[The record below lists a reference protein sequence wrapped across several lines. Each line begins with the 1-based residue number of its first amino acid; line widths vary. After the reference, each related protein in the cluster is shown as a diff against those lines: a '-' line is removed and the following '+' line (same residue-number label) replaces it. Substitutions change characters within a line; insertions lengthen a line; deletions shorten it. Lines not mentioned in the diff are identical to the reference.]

1 MYSEYDHES
10 IFGKADKTPGWK
22 IKNVTY
28 KNVEMNNSATAFWRF
43 MENVF
48 LKIFLSFTPAHPVFP
63 ASKFHW
69 EDKLK
74 REKYFRIKLSFL
86 SSRLRKRD
94 HFTNHFWTVF
104 LKKKNTET
112 LHLMIWV
119 EEENAYCFLVY
130 FFTYAV
136 MLLFGHKIVKY
147 FINHYKFQTRAV
159 KANMG
164 RL

>member
-1 MYSEYDHES
+1 
-10 IFGKADKTPGWK
+10 
-22 IKNVTY
+22 
-28 KNVEMNNSATAFWRF
+28 
-43 MENVF
+43 
-48 LKIFLSFTPAHPVFP
+48 
-63 ASKFHW
+63 
-69 EDKLK
+69 
-74 REKYFRIKLSFL
+74 
-86 SSRLRKRD
+86 
-94 HFTNHFWTVF
+94 
-104 LKKKNTET
+104 
-112 LHLMIWV
+112 MIWV